1 MGGSHLT
8 PGCASGRIWPAPQD
22 SMLLRGWVK
31 SHDLCTAVL
40 FLFTALI
47 APSLAGPVRFSNGL
61 QANTRSQSESV
72 SGVAFYVTEEGTTA
86 LCDLSFAVDLSS
98 IQSAQVSCSTLYDL
112 TGSQVNISETSHDW
126 TFYASVGGDVYELDA
141 SLTFD
146 PTLETVSSLTLC
158 FSPTCSLGSSSSGA
172 LDFCLNYPESSSS
185 SSSSSSSKSSSSS
198 SYSSSSSNSAFVLTF
213 GSSSSLSSSSSELE
227 CLCEEPSSS
236 SSSSSN
242 AFVLTFDSSPSSSSS
257 SSSSLGSST
266 SSSSSSSMSSSSSSS
281 SSSCSSS
288 SASSSSCSSSSS

>member
-8 PGCASGRIWPAPQD
+8 PGCGSGWIWPAPQD
-22 SMLLRGWVK
+22 SMRLRGWVK

-40 FLFTALI
+40 YLLTALI

-72 SGVAFYVTEEGTTA
+72 SGVAFSVTEEGTTE
-86 LCDLSFAVDLSS
+86 LCDLSFAVDLTS
-98 IQSAQVSCSTLYDL
+98 IHSAQVSCSTLYDL
-112 TGSQVNISETSHDW
+112 KGSQVNISETSHDW

-185 SSSSSSSKSSSSS
+185 S
-198 SYSSSSSNSAFVLTF
+198 
-213 GSSSSLSSSSSELE
+213 GSELE

-236 SSSSSN
+236 SSSSSSP
-242 AFVLTFDSSPSSSSS
+242 FVLAFESSPPSSSS

-266 SSSSSSSMSSSSSSS
+266 SSSSSSSSSSSISSSSSSS
-281 SSSCSSS
+281 SSSS
-288 SASSSSCSSSSS
+288 